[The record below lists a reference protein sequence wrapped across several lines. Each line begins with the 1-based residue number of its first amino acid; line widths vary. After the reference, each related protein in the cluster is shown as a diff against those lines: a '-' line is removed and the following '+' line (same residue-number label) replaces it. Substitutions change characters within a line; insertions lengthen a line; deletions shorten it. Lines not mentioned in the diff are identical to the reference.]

1 MKFAG
6 FMFMLMTD
14 GWTNVLPVIEALS
27 NLKKQLNVKQLKY
40 RFICIRFCY
49 YHDVSLLDQIART
62 SSRIGYF
69 VYFREGLFVFTKEI
83 EVAPK
88 QARGLVKNSST
99 SFEGKFYEDFID
111 GYGAEVRLAHVKGT
125 ISQ

>member
-27 NLKKQLNVKQLKY
+27 NLKKQLDVKQLKY

-49 YHDVSLLDQIART
+49 YHDASLFDQIART

-69 VYFREGLFVFTKEI
+69 VYFREGLFVFIKEI
-83 EVAPK
+83 EEAPK
-88 QARGLVKNSST
+88 QARGLVQNSST
-99 SFEGKFYEDFID
+99 SF
-111 GYGAEVRLAHVKGT
+111 
-125 ISQ
+125 